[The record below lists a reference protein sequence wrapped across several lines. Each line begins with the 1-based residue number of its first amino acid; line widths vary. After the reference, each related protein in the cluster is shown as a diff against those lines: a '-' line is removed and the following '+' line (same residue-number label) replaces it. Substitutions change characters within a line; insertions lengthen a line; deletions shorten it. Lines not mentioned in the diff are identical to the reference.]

1 MCIEH
6 SFRVSS
12 EGGLCSSPSLALP
25 SPLCHLPPS
34 RLMLSVICFVSSAH
48 PWQHQQPVVVHS
60 VQQLHL
66 VQQPAQHPALH
77 QPHQRVAGHQPHG
90 PREHPGISHI
100 LCRQPHRRPGP
111 DLQPLADME
120 PHHWTE
126 ELRPL
131 VEFALPSREL
141 KLGKKRKNSGGPG
154 LDHDVP
160 ISKTSRRLSPL
171 LLPTPHPPHLCRA
184 GLYHSLLSD
193 LSCNYDNT
201 RFAVVLLEK
210 SLDSATN
217 SSKTCTSENLTCY
230 QLSTTCLPPTLSLCV
245 NTNLIL
251 QLRGQLKLISEV
263 LACDNFIKLPRLV
276 F

>member
-1 MCIEH
+1 
-6 SFRVSS
+6 
-12 EGGLCSSPSLALP
+12 
-25 SPLCHLPPS
+25 
-34 RLMLSVICFVSSAH
+34 MLSVVCFVSSAH

-77 QPHQRVAGHQPHG
+77 QPRQRIAEHRPHG
-90 PREHPGISHI
+90 PREHPGTSRA
-100 LCRQPHRRPGP
+100 LRRQPHRRPGP
-111 DLQPLADME
+111 DLQPLANME
-120 PHHWTE
+120 PHHRTE

-141 KLGKKRKNSGGPG
+141 KLGEKKKKKKKTVVAPG

-160 ISKTSRRLSPL
+160 VSETSQRLSPL
-171 LLPTPHPPHLCRA
+171 SLPTPHPPHLCRA

-217 SSKTCTSENLTCY
+217 SSKPCTSENLTCY
-230 QLSTTCLPPTLSLCV
+230 QLSTTCLPPTYLSV
-245 NTNLIL
+245 
-251 QLRGQLKLISEV
+251 
-263 LACDNFIKLPRLV
+263 
-276 F
+276 